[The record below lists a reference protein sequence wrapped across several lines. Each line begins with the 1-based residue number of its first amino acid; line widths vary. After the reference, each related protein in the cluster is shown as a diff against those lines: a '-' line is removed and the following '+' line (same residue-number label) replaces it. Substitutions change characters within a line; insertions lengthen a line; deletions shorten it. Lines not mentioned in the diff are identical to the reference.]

1 MAESTKATSSAHTLT
16 IELPTTAQ
24 IPEALRDADY
34 VRYLLAGTLYVQ
46 GKISGKEARS
56 LTGDNRRKFEENMA
70 RYGFP
75 LMPDDPESVAQELN
89 ARL

>member
-1 MAESTKATSSAHTLT
+1 MTARKKAGPRAPTLV

-34 VRYLLAGTLYVQ
+34 VRYLLAGTLYVR

-56 LTGDNRRKFEENMA
+56 LTGDNRRTFEENMA

-75 LMPDDPESVAQELN
+75 LMPDDPESVAQELD

>member
-1 MAESTKATSSAHTLT
+1 MDAPEKTTSPAHTLV
-16 IELPTTAQ
+16 IELPTAAQ
-24 IPEALRDADY
+24 IPEALLDADY
-34 VRYLLAGTLYVQ
+34 VRYVLAGTLYVR

-56 LTGDNRRKFEENMA
+56 LTGDNRRTFEENMA
-70 RYGFP
+70 QYGFP

>member
-1 MAESTKATSSAHTLT
+1 MAKPTKTSAAHTLT
-16 IELPTTAQ
+16 IELPTSARVPDALLD
-24 IPEALRDADY
+24 PEY

-46 GKISGKEARS
+46 GKISGQEARS
-56 LTGDNRRKFEENMA
+56 LTGDNRRAFEENMA

>member
-1 MAESTKATSSAHTLT
+1 MASPDKTSSPAHTLV
-16 IELPTTAQ
+16 IELPKTAQ
-24 IPEALRDADY
+24 IPEALLDTDY
-34 VRYLLAGTLYVQ
+34 VRYVLAGTLYVR

-56 LTGDNRRKFEENMA
+56 LTGDNRRTFEENMA